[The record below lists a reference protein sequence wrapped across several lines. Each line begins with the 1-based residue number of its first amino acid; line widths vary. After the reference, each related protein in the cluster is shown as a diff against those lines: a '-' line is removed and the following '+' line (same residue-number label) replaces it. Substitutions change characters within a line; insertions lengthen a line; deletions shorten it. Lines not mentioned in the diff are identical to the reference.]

1 MYNLLVNCI
10 TFNIAVNGSPEG
22 AGRNQPASTTV
33 HGQNHP
39 VHPGPQPVHTGDQEV
54 AAAQLE

>member
-1 MYNLLVNCI
+1 MFVKHIN
-10 TFNIAVNGSPEG
+10 FNIAVNGSAEG
-22 AGRNQPASTTV
+22 AGRDQPASTTV

-39 VHPGPQPVHTGDQEV
+39 VHPGPQPLHTGDQEV